1 MRAGPGLAKIRRVP
15 LTLKREKH
23 LVAVTYG
30 PIRAWLEQADVI
42 SEGAVDAGPPPTYF
56 GTTSIL
62 LAWAGTQDTRWGA
75 TPLERQM
82 LAIDP
87 HLRVRALRV
96 AREEAELRADGHL
109 GALRAEVEIESSAR
123 GLTLRVDVEASVYA
137 RRAALR
143 T

>member
-30 PIRAWLEQADVI
+30 PIRAWFERADVL

-62 LAWAGTQDTRWGA
+62 LAWTEAGQARWGA
-75 TPLERQM
+75 TPLERQA
-82 LAIDP
+82 LACDP
-87 HLRVRALRV
+87 HLRVRALRL
-96 AREEAELRADGHL
+96 AREEAELRADGVL
-109 GALRAEVEIESSAR
+109 GALRAEVEIDSSAR
-123 GLTLRVDVEASVYA
+123 GLTLRVDVQANVYA